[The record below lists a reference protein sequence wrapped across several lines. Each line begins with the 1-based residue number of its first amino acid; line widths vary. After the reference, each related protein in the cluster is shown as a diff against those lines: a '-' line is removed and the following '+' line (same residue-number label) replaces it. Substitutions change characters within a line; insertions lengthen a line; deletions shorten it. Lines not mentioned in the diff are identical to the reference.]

1 MYMTVILSFNE
12 PTMKVIARWI
22 CTMTIAML
30 IRNLKQSP
38 REIRFTEI
46 ISRKSNALLLAR
58 YDEDT
63 NWLPQLNLSNT
74 DTFLYNK
81 GNATNVQPYFSFYET
96 PKNIGREGGTY
107 LK

>member
-1 MYMTVILSFNE
+1 M
-12 PTMKVIARWI
+12 MKEIARWI
-22 CTMTIAML
+22 VTMTIAML
-30 IRNLKQSP
+30 IRDLKQSP

-58 YDEDT
+58 YDENTD
-63 NWLPQLNLSNT
+63 WIPQLNLSNT
-74 DTFLYNK
+74 DTFIYNK
-81 GNATNVQPYFSFYET
+81 GDAIGVQAYFSFYET